1 MPFEIHQE
9 KSIQRD
15 PLSVYQAGMKAV
27 EKLQG
32 KFVSTDA
39 AKFKFEAK
47 FPKTILGK
55 TLGDRTYFSCIIHQ
69 EGEGCQVVV
78 DIYPLDAV
86 ERKLLFGARKG
97 VSATV
102 ASWFFAHLE
111 NNLGIPAKE
120 SN

>member
-9 KSIQRD
+9 KSIPRD
-15 PLSVYQAGMKAV
+15 PQSVYQAGLKAV

-55 TLGDRTYFSCIIHQ
+55 TLGDRTYFSCLINT
-69 EGEGCQVVV
+69 EGDGSHVVV

-86 ERKLLFGARKG
+86 ERKLMFGARKG

-111 NNLGIPAKE
+111 NNLGIPVQS